1 MVLTV
6 TLNPLLEYRLAYGKR
21 IISKIKRG
29 GKVSFAAGGKGINVS
44 KQLKQL
50 GIQNIALTFSG
61 GTFGKLF
68 REAIK
73 KEVLDFSLINVSSET
88 RVCSVIIDSVNK
100 KLSYYFPENPAISK
114 EESNRFILQME
125 KMIKNCEIVVFSG
138 SSPCNE
144 TDEIFPVGI
153 EMAKMYDKI
162 SLCDT
167 YGKHLEN
174 CYKAS
179 PRIVHNNVD
188 EVKNSLSVKLN
199 DEKDKLEFLDSLY
212 KHGIKQT
219 YLTDGANDFY
229 SSNFDFHYK
238 ITVPK
243 IESVDST
250 GSGDSF
256 VSGIIRGWHYNL
268 TFDEQV
274 KFAVSLGAANARVYD
289 VCNVTKKD
297 VDDLPEN
304 VEVTPVGKKIK
315 IIDDS
320 PR

>member
-6 TLNPLLEYRLAYGKR
+6 TLNPLLEYRLAYSNAILNEKKR
-21 IISKIKRG
+21 AEKI
-29 GKVSFAAGGKGINVS
+29 SFAAGGKGINVS
-44 KQLKQL
+44 RELKQL

-73 KEVLDFSLINVSSET
+73 KEGLDFSLINVSSET
-88 RVCSVIIDSVNK
+88 RLCSVIIDSVNK
-100 KLSYYFPENPAISK
+100 KISYYFPENSVIKK
-114 EESNRFILQME
+114 EESDRFILQME

-138 SSPCNE
+138 SSPCKE
-144 TDEIFPVGI
+144 TDKIFPIGI
-153 EMAKMYDKI
+153 EIAKKNDKI

-188 EVKNSLSVKLN
+188 EVRNSLSVKLI
-199 DEKDKLEFLDSLY
+199 DEKDKIEFLDSLY
-212 KHGIKQT
+212 KYGIKQV
-219 YLTDGANDFY
+219 YLTDGAKDFY

-243 IESVDST
+243 IETVDST

-256 VSGIIRGWHYNL
+256 VSGIVHGWHYNS

-274 KFAVSLGAANARVYD
+274 KFAVSLGAANARVFD
-289 VCNVTKKD
+289 VCNVKKDD
-297 VDDLPEN
+297 VDDFPEN